1 MRFRNQREE
10 GIDWINKKMEEGILK
25 PIISKVF
32 NLEDIVEAH
41 KYLEEANHVGKV
53 IVIT

>member
-1 MRFRNQREE
+1 MRFEKQREE
-10 GIDWINKKMEEGILK
+10 GIHWVNSKMEEGVLK

-41 KYLEEANHVGKV
+41 KYLAAGNQLGKTV
-53 IVIT
+53 VVT